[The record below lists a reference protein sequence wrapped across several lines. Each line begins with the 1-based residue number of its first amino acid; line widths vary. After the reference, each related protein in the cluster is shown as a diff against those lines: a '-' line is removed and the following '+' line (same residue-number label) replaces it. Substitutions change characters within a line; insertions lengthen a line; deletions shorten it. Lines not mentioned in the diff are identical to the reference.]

1 MEFRE
6 ISTSEI
12 NENVFDMIGK
22 KWMLVTAAKS
32 EQEVNTMTASWGGL
46 GIMWGKPVAFIFIRP
61 QRYTKEFIESSDTL
75 SLTFFDESYRKM
87 LSYMGSVSGK
97 DEDKISKAGLNVRFD
112 DKTPYFEEA
121 ETVLKVKKLYA
132 QDMGA
137 EFLVDKEINDKWYP
151 ADDWHTMYVCEIEKV
166 LVREK

>member
-121 ETVLKVKKLYA
+121 ETVFKVKKLYA

>member
-1 MEFRE
+1 MEFKE

-32 EQEVNTMTASWGGL
+32 EEEVNTMTASWGGL

-87 LSYMGSVSGK
+87 LTYMGSVSGK

-121 ETVLKVKKLYA
+121 EVVLKAKKLYA
-132 QDMGA
+132 QDMG
-137 EFLVDKEINDKWYP
+137 EKFLIDKEINDKWYP

-166 LVREK
+166 LVREN